1 MSGLSFDIDA
11 VIDGKSRLSEA
22 QALELYQ
29 KASMHDLGAW
39 ALAVSQRMHP
49 EDYRTYVID
58 RNINYTNVC
67 TAKCTFCAFR
77 RDHEDS
83 DAYTLTFEQIGR
95 KITELVAIGGTQIL
109 MQGGMNDRLP
119 IEYYEDL
126 LRYIKTN
133 FPTVHIHAFSPPEFV
148 EFERFFQMDV
158 RDIIR
163 RLHKAGLDT
172 IPGGGGEIF
181 TPRVRRR
188 IGIGKCTGDDWMRV
202 MRVAH
207 EEGLNTS
214 CTMLIGHIEFVRER
228 IEHMSA
234 LRDMQD
240 YAKALPIA
248 DCQLPIGKTQRTGYP
263 RCAGA
268 LAGRVCEI
276 GYRSVFNWTIGQL
289 AIGNYTAFIHWPFQR
304 ENTPLGR
311 AAEWDPDVHGPFDDS
326 TNEDILRGRV
336 VRMAGAQE
344 YLRML
349 AIARLFFDNIPSLQ
363 SSWVTM
369 GPKIGQLA
377 MFFGANDM
385 GSVMMEEN
393 VVSAA
398 GTTYKLSEREIC
410 RLIRDAG
417 WIPAQRDQYYN
428 VLRRHEGADSPD
440 LRKREDP
447 PVRHVTQ
454 IDKQFIGAAPGID
467 DGNDRNPKIQLPILG
482 GDQRANRENTRI
494 FSTDENQMHT
504 DKCI

>member
-1 MSGLSFDIDA
+1 MSKLSFDIDA
-11 VIDGKSRLSEA
+11 VIGGKARLTDE
-22 QALELYQ
+22 QALELYRS
-29 KASMHDLGAW
+29 ASLHDLGQW
-39 ALAVSQRMHP
+39 AHAVTVRMHP

-77 RDHEDS
+77 RDHEDEDS
-83 DAYTLTFEQIGR
+83 YTLTYEKIGE
-95 KITELVAIGGTQIL
+95 KISELVAIRGTQIL

-119 IEYYEDL
+119 IEWYEDL

-148 EFERFFQMDV
+148 EFERFFGMDV
-158 RDIIR
+158 REIIR

-181 TPRVRRR
+181 APRVRRR
-188 IGIGKCTGDDWMRV
+188 IGLGKCTGDDWLRV

-228 IEHMSA
+228 IEHMAA

-240 YAKALPIA
+240 YAAA
-248 DCQLPIGKTQRTGYP
+248 Q
-263 RCAGA
+263 A
-268 LAGRVCEI
+268 LAFEDAVAIVPGRNMEAIATLDQVRERWPGVFGKSYDAPLGI
-276 GYRSVFNWTIGQL
+276 QSVGS
-289 AIGNYTAFIHWPFQR
+289 YTAFIHWPFQR

-311 AAEWDPDVHGPFDDS
+311 AKEWDEATYGPFDDS
-326 TNEDILRGRV
+326 SNEDVLRGRV
-336 VRMAGAQE
+336 VRMAGAEE

-349 AIARLFFDNIPSLQ
+349 ALARLYFDNIPSLQ

-369 GPKIGQLA
+369 GPKVGQLA

-398 GTTYKLSEREIC
+398 GTTYRLAEHEIC
-410 RLIRDAG
+410 RLIRDSG
-417 WIPAQRDQYYN
+417 WTPAQRDQYYN
-428 VLRRHEGADSPD
+428 VLRMHDGSDSPD
-440 LRKREDP
+440 LQPVAKP
-447 PVRHVTQ
+447 PVRHVTK

-467 DGNDRNPKIQLPILG
+467 IDDDADRSVRVQLPLLG
-482 GDQRANRENTRI
+482 GKMDAPLRG
-494 FSTDENQMHT
+494 SGG
-504 DKCI
+504 

>member
-1 MSGLSFDIDA
+1 MMKLSFAIDP
-11 VIDGKSRLSEA
+11 IIEGKSRLTDA

-29 KASMHDLGAW
+29 NASLHDLGQW
-39 ALAVSQRMHP
+39 AHAVTQRMHP

-77 RDHEDS
+77 RDHEDEDS
-83 DAYTLTFEQIGR
+83 YTLSYEKIGE
-95 KITELVAIGGTQIL
+95 KLTELVAISGTQTL

-119 IEYYEDL
+119 IEWYEDL
-126 LRYIKTN
+126 LRYIKKN
-133 FPTVHIHAFSPPEFV
+133 FPTVHVHAFSPPEFI
-148 EFERFFQMDV
+148 EFERFFGMDV
-158 RDIIR
+158 REIIR
-163 RLHKAGLDT
+163 RFHKAGLDT

-188 IGIGKCTGDDWMRV
+188 IGLGKCTGDDWMRV

-214 CTMLIGHIEFVRER
+214 CTMLIGHIEFVRDR

-234 LRDMQD
+234 LRDLQD
-240 YAKALPIA
+240 YSLALDNLGSEVGGRGSEEAIA
-248 DCQLPIGKTQRTGYP
+248 HAQMRWPGVFGKSPLPTHDLRPTTTG
-263 RCAGA
+263 
-268 LAGRVCEI
+268 
-276 GYRSVFNWTIGQL
+276 S
-289 AIGNYTAFIHWPFQR
+289 YTAFIHWPFQR

-311 AAEWDPDVHGPFDDS
+311 AQEWDPTIHGPFDDS

-336 VRMAGAQE
+336 VRMAGADE

-398 GTTYKLSEREIC
+398 GATYKLSEREIC
-410 RLIRDAG
+410 RLIRDSG
-417 WIPAQRDQYYN
+417 WTPAQRDQYYN
-428 VLRRHEGADSPD
+428 VLRRHDGPDSPD
-440 LRKREDP
+440 LVPLEHP
-447 PVRHVTQ
+447 PVRHVKQ
-454 IDKQFIGAAPGID
+454 IDKQFIGAAPGLEDIV
-467 DGNDRNPKIQLPILG
+467 KLQLPILG
-482 GDQRANRENTRI
+482 EAPARGVGG
-494 FSTDENQMHT
+494 
-504 DKCI
+504 

>member
-1 MSGLSFDIDA
+1 MNKLSFDIDA
-11 VIDGKSRLSEA
+11 VINGTSRLTDA
-22 QALELYQ
+22 QALELYTS
-29 KASMHDLGAW
+29 ASMHDLGQW
-39 ALAVSQRMHP
+39 ALAVTQRMHP

-77 RDHEDS
+77 RDHEDEDS
-83 DAYTLTFEQIGR
+83 YTLDYEKIGQ
-95 KITELVAIGGTQIL
+95 KIRELVAIGGTQIL

-119 IEYYEDL
+119 IEWYEDL

-133 FPTVHIHAFSPPEFV
+133 FPTIHIHAFSPPEFV
-148 EFERFFQMDV
+148 EFERFFNLDV
-158 RDIIR
+158 RQIIR
-163 RLHKAGLDT
+163 RFHKAGLDT

-181 TPRVRRR
+181 NPRVRRR
-188 IGIGKCTGDDWMRV
+188 IGIGKCSGDDWLRV

-214 CTMLIGHIEFVRER
+214 CTMLIGHIEFVRDR
-228 IEHMSA
+228 IEHMAA

-240 YAKALPIA
+240 YSRALPIA
-248 DCQLPIGKTQRTGYP
+248 DCQLPIGNSESREQLIRNVQSRWPGVFAKSVI
-263 RCAGA
+263 A
-268 LAGRVCEI
+268 LSEI
-276 GYRSVFNWTIGQL
+276 GDRQS

-311 AAEWDPDVHGPFDDS
+311 AKEWDEATYGPFDDS
-326 TNEDILRGRV
+326 TNDDILRGRV
-336 VRMAGAQE
+336 VRMAGADE

-349 AIARLFFDNIPSLQ
+349 AIARLYFDNIPSLQ

-398 GTTYKLSEREIC
+398 GATYKLNEREIC

-417 WIPAQRDQYYN
+417 WVPAQRDQYYN
-428 VLRRHEGADSPD
+428 ILARHHGPASPD
-440 LRKREDP
+440 LEPLPDP
-447 PVRHVTQ
+447 PVRNVRT
-454 IDKQFIGAAPGID
+454 IDRQFIGAAPGLD
-467 DGNDRNPKIQLPILG
+467 DGQDRSVKVQLPILG
-482 GDQRANRENTRI
+482 SIAESPARSLGE
-494 FSTDENQMHT
+494 
-504 DKCI
+504 

>member
-1 MSGLSFDIDA
+1 MPKLSFDIDP
-11 VIDGKSRLSEA
+11 VIQGKARLTDP
-22 QALELYQ
+22 QALELYHH
-29 KASMHDLGAW
+29 ASMHDLGQW
-39 ALAVSQRMHP
+39 SLAASQRLHP
-49 EDYRTYVID
+49 QDYRTYVID

-67 TAKCTFCAFR
+67 TARCTFCAFR
-77 RDHEDS
+77 RDHEDADS
-83 DAYTLTFEQIGR
+83 YTLTFDEIGR
-95 KITELVAIGGTQIL
+95 KISELLAINGTQIL

-119 IEYYEDL
+119 IEWYEDL

-148 EFERFFQMDV
+148 EFERFFGMDV

-163 RLHKAGLDT
+163 RFHNAGLDT

-181 TPRVRRR
+181 APRVRRR
-188 IGIGKCTGDDWMRV
+188 IGIGKCTGDDWLRV

-214 CTMLIGHIEFVRER
+214 ATMLIGHIEFVRER

-240 YAKALPIA
+240 YARALPISDCHLPNGETRQAVLDRVMQTHAGVFAKSPA
-248 DCQLPIGKTQRTGYP
+248 DPNSFGNRQ
-263 RCAGA
+263 
-268 LAGRVCEI
+268 
-276 GYRSVFNWTIGQL
+276 S
-289 AIGNYTAFIHWPFQR
+289 AIGDYTAFIHWPFQR

-311 AAEWDPDVHGPFDDS
+311 AKEWDEQTHGPFDDS
-326 TNEDILRGRV
+326 ANDDILRGRV
-336 VRMAGAQE
+336 VRTAGADE
-344 YLRML
+344 YLRTL
-349 AIARLFFDNIPSLQ
+349 AVARLYLDNIPSLQ

-398 GTTYKLSEREIC
+398 GATYKLSEREIC

-417 WIPAQRDQYYN
+417 WTPAQRDQFYN
-428 VLRRHEGADSPD
+428 VLQRHDGPTSPD
-440 LRKREDP
+440 LRPLDRP
-447 PVRHVTQ
+447 PIRNVRK
-454 IDKQFIGAAPGID
+454 IDKQFIGTAPGLD
-467 DGNDRNPKIQLPILG
+467 DGQDRSLTLQLPILG
-482 GDQRANRENTRI
+482 PETPTKSLGG
-494 FSTDENQMHT
+494 
-504 DKCI
+504 

>member
-1 MSGLSFDIDA
+1 MSKLSFDIEA
-11 VIDGKSRLSEA
+11 VIAGKARVSDA
-22 QALELYQ
+22 QALEIYH
-29 KASMHDLGAW
+29 KASLHDLGTW
-39 ALAVSQRMHP
+39 ASAVTQRMHP

-77 RDHEDS
+77 RDHEDEDS
-83 DAYTLTFEQIGR
+83 YTLSFDQIGQ
-95 KITELVAIGGTQIL
+95 KIRELVAINGTQIL

-119 IEYYEDL
+119 LEWYEDL

-158 RDIIR
+158 REIIR

-181 TPRVRRR
+181 APRVRRR
-188 IGIGKCTGDDWMRV
+188 IGIGKCTGDDWLRV

-207 EEGLNTS
+207 EEGMNTS
-214 CTMLIGHIEFVRER
+214 CTMLIGHIEFARER
-228 IEHMSA
+228 IEHMAA

-240 YAKALPIA
+240 YAIALEGTEARRHEGTEETIHRVQARWPGVFTKSQHA
-248 DCQLPIGKTQRTGYP
+248 
-263 RCAGA
+263 A
-268 LAGRVCEI
+268 LGTEHSF
-276 GYRSVFNWTIGQL
+276 GS
-289 AIGNYTAFIHWPFQR
+289 YTAFIHWPFQR

-311 AAEWDPDVHGPFDDS
+311 AKEWDEATYGPFDDS
-326 TNEDILRGRV
+326 TNEDVLRGRV
-336 VRMAGAQE
+336 VRMAGADE

-349 AIARLFFDNIPSLQ
+349 GIARLYFDNIASLQ

-398 GTTYKLSEREIC
+398 GTTYRLNEREIC

-417 WIPAQRDQYYN
+417 WVPAQRDQYYN
-428 VLRRHEGADSPD
+428 VLRRHDGADSPD
-440 LRKREDP
+440 LRPSPNP
-447 PVRHVTQ
+447 PVRQVKQ
-454 IDKQFIGAAPGID
+454 IDKQFIGAAPGLD
-467 DGNDRNPKIQLPILG
+467 DGQDRSVKMQLPILG
-482 GDQRANRENTRI
+482 GSDGPARGI
-494 FSTDENQMHT
+494 GG
-504 DKCI
+504 